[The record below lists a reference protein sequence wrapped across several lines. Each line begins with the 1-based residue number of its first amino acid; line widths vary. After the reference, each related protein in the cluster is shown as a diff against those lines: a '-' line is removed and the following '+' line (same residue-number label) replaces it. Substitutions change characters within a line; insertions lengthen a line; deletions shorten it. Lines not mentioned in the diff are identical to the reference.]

1 MRRRYDKEIP
11 LPQHHQPYRF
21 FVSVHC
27 EPHEVDAAG
36 YALSLIVSAVPGYGV
51 GACGLITVNEP
62 ANLPAKWIV
71 NRDSNRGGLRQ
82 RILNRSFLHKG
93 VRGALVK
100 EKGVGGS
107 CKIATL
113 AAVFAFVDNLNGVAP
128 RKEFTV

>member
-27 EPHEVDAAG
+27 EPHEVDAGWKSIACLVR
-36 YALSLIVSAVPGYGV
+36 ALPGYGV

-62 ANLPAKWIV
+62 ANLPAKRVV

-82 RILNRSFLHKG
+82 RILNRSFLLKG
-93 VRGALVK
+93 VRGDGVK
-100 EKGVGGS
+100 AESSFKT
-107 CKIATL
+107 ATL